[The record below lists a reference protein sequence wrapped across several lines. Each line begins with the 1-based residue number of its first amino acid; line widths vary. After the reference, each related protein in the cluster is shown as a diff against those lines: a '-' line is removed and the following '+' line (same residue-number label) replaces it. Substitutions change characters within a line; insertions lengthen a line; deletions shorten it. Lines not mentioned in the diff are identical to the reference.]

1 VYAEAMKTEVHAEP
15 FVLRHRHLLLLSIGL
30 MSEKLSTY
38 DAVRFAWKLDPARAR
53 KAELV
58 LAHVKGLVIGVFEPT
73 KWMEATKEN
82 FPEHKATHKNLRWG
96 FEGVKAHEAD
106 QNNYLGKRVPDKYRL
121 TQNPVFYIDADK

>member
-1 VYAEAMKTEVHAEP
+1 VHAEATKMEVHAAP
-15 FVLRHRHLLLLSIGL
+15 FVPMHRHLLLLSIGV

-58 LAHVKGLVIGVFEPT
+58 LAHVKGLVVGVFEPT

-82 FPEHKATHKNLRWG
+82 FPEHEATHNNVRWG
-96 FEGVKAHEAD
+96 FEGVEAHETD
-106 QNNYLGKRVPDKYRL
+106 KNNYLGKRVPDKYRL
-121 TQNPVFYIDADK
+121 TQNPVFYIDAEK